1 MIIYDQVSGAEETAY
16 SIIDG
21 FLDQLINMGPSEQVI
36 HGLNSIYRS
45 RSKSPTLIKYTSAY
59 KDYSQSISELYNQSL
74 KLKDQAKALAQSPN
88 TKALAQTPNAKA
100 KAKAKALAETKQ
112 TVNTM
117 LSDTKKSIKLLESV
131 STQSRALEQ
140 ELQKLKESRRTEI
153 YNLATEIG
161 EQAEI
166 LCPKHSGALV
176 NSMKIELFEYGFCI
190 GFYMPYAAYI
200 HENMEIVHPIHTF
213 KGETYDCEGEAK
225 YLWNALAQAG
235 IEPYVEINPDGS
247 IQAFV
252 KVDFDANVVVFDC
265 VGSKE
270 ELMHE

>member
-1 MIIYDQVSGAEETAY
+1 MIIYDQVSGAEETAP

-21 FLDQLINMGPSEQVI
+21 FLEQIINRGPSKQVI
-36 HGLNSIYRS
+36 DVLNSIYRS
-45 RSKSPTLIKYTSAY
+45 RSRSPTLIKYTSTY
-59 KDYSQSISELYNQSL
+59 RDYSQSISELYNRSL
-74 KLKDQAKALAQSPN
+74 QLKDQAKALAQSLN
-88 TKALAQTPNAKA
+88 
-100 KAKAKALAETKQ
+100 AKALAETKQ

-117 LSDTKKSIKLLESV
+117 LSDIKKSIKLFGEARA
-131 STQSRALEQ
+131 QSRALKK

-153 YNLATEIG
+153 YNIATEIG

-190 GFYMPYAAYI
+190 GFYMPYAAYV

-213 KGETYDCEGEAK
+213 DGETYDCEGEAK

-252 KVDFDANVVVFDC
+252 KIDFDANVVVFDC

>member
-1 MIIYDQVSGAEETAY
+1 MIIYDQVSGVEETAY
-16 SIIDG
+16 SIVDR
-21 FLDQLINMGPSEQVI
+21 FLDQPINMGLSKQVI
-36 HGLNSIYRS
+36 DILNSIYRS
-45 RSKSPTLIKYTSAY
+45 RSRSPTLIKYTSAY
-59 KDYSQSISELYNQSL
+59 RDYSQSISELYNKSL
-74 KLKDQAKALAQSPN
+74 QLKDQAEALAKSLN
-88 TKALAQTPNAKA
+88 
-100 KAKAKALAETKQ
+100 AKALAKTKQ

-117 LSDTKKSIKLLESV
+117 LSYAKKSITLLDSF
-131 STQSRALEQ
+131 SSQSRALKK

-190 GFYMPYAAYI
+190 GFYMPYAAYV

-213 KGETYDCEGEAK
+213 DGETYDCEGEAK

-252 KVDFDANVVVFDC
+252 KIDFDANVVVFDC

>member
-21 FLDQLINMGPSEQVI
+21 FLDQLINMGPSKQVI
-36 HGLNSIYRS
+36 DGLNSIYRS
-45 RSKSPTLIKYTSAY
+45 RSKSPTLIKYTSTY
-59 KDYSQSISELYNQSL
+59 KDYSQSISELYNRSL
-74 KLKDQAKALAQSPN
+74 QLKDQAEALARS
-88 TKALAQTPNAKA
+88 PNAKA
-100 KAKAKALAETKQ
+100 LAKTKQ

-117 LSDTKKSIKLLESV
+117 LSGTKKSIKLLGSV
-131 STQSRALEQ
+131 RAQSRALEK
-140 ELQKLKESRRTEI
+140 ELQKLKETRRVEI
-153 YNLATEIG
+153 YKLATEVG
-161 EQAEI
+161 EQAQI
-166 LCPKHSGALV
+166 LCPKYSGALV
-176 NSMKIELFEYGFCI
+176 NSMRIELFEYGFCI

-200 HENMEIVHPIHTF
+200 HENMEIIHPIHTF
-213 KGETYDCEGEAK
+213 GGETYDCEGEAK

-252 KVDFDANVVVFDC
+252 RIDFDSNVVVFDC

>member
-21 FLDQLINMGPSEQVI
+21 FLDQLINMGPSKQVI
-36 HGLNSIYRS
+36 NGLNSIYRS

-59 KDYSQSISELYNQSL
+59 KDYSQSISDLYNRSL
-74 KLKDQAKALAQSPN
+74 QLKDQAEALARS
-88 TKALAQTPNAKA
+88 PNAKA
-100 KAKAKALAETKQ
+100 LTKTKQ

-131 STQSRALEQ
+131 SNQSRALEQ

-153 YNLATEIG
+153 YKLATEVG

-213 KGETYDCEGEAK
+213 NGETYDCEGEAK

-235 IEPYVEINPDGS
+235 VEPYVEINPDGS

-252 KVDFDANVVVFDC
+252 RIDFDANVVVFDC

>member
-59 KDYSQSISELYNQSL
+59 RDYSQSISELYDQSL
-74 KLKDQAKALAQSPN
+74 QLKDQAKALAQSPN
-88 TKALAQTPNAKA
+88 ANAKA
-100 KAKAKALAETKQ
+100 KAKSLAQTKQ

-117 LSDTKKSIKLLESV
+117 LSDTKKSIKLLGEV
-131 STQSRALEQ
+131 RAQSHDLEQ

-190 GFYMPYAAYI
+190 GFYMPYAAYV

-213 KGETYDCEGEAK
+213 DGETYDCEGEAK

-235 IEPYVEINPDGS
+235 IEPYVEVNPDGS

-252 KVDFDANVVVFDC
+252 KIDFDANVVVFDC

>member
-36 HGLNSIYRS
+36 HELNSIYRS
-45 RSKSPTLIKYTSAY
+45 RSKSPTLIKYTAAY
-59 KDYSQSISELYNQSL
+59 RDYSQSISELYNRSL
-74 KLKDQAKALAQSPN
+74 QLKDQAKSLARSPN
-88 TKALAQTPNAKA
+88 AKALAQ
-100 KAKAKALAETKQ
+100 TKQ

-117 LSDTKKSIKLLESV
+117 LSDTKKSIKLLGSV
-131 STQSRALEQ
+131 SNQSHSLEQ

-190 GFYMPYAAYI
+190 GFYMPYAAYV

-213 KGETYDCEGEAK
+213 DGETYDCEGEAK

-235 IEPYVEINPDGS
+235 IEPYVEVNPDGS

-252 KVDFDANVVVFDC
+252 KIDFDANVVVFDC

>member
-36 HGLNSIYRS
+36 HKLNSIYRS

-59 KDYSQSISELYNQSL
+59 RDYSQSISELYDQSL
-74 KLKDQAKALAQSPN
+74 QLKDQAKALAQLPN
-88 TKALAQTPNAKA
+88 VNAN
-100 KAKAKALAETKQ
+100 AKAKALAQTKQ

-117 LSDTKKSIKLLESV
+117 LSDTKKSIKLLDSV
-131 STQSRALEQ
+131 SSQSHALEQ
-140 ELQKLKESRRTEI
+140 ELQKLKESRRMEI
-153 YNLATEIG
+153 HNLATEIG

-190 GFYMPYAAYI
+190 GFYMPYAAYV

-213 KGETYDCEGEAK
+213 GGETYDCEGEAK

-252 KVDFDANVVVFDC
+252 KIDFDANVVVFDC